1 MPEDIAM
8 GIFPPPAKLLSRY
21 RLPLWYINVS
31 HILLRLFI
39 IFWNYVRK
47 TPDAQE
53 TGVRLRGGGAELDSQ
68 GSSSIKET
76 IRIMKEID
84 ETVDEHGGWHVQY
97 R

>member
-1 MPEDIAM
+1 MVHKRFA
-8 GIFPPPAKLLSRY
+8 Y
-21 RLPLWYINVS
+21 
-31 HILLRLFI
+31 FI
-39 IFWNYVRK
+39 ETFYYFLELCSENLEV
-47 TPDAQE
+47 QE